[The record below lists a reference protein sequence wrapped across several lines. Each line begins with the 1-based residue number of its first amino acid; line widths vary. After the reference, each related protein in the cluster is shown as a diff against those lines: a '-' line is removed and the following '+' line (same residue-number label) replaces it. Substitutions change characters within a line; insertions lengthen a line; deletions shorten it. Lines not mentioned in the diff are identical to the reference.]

1 MSGETEFL
9 NFLFCKKGKF
19 DFIVSSVSIRADDMM
34 GWLKA
39 NKELADENN
48 GWLNFDILRSQKDPA
63 KHYAKTFKANK
74 VKDEVKAKE
83 HMPDRETE
91 DLPF

>member
-19 DFIVSSVSIRADDMM
+19 DFIVSSVSIRAEEMSE
-34 GWLKA
+34 WLKA
-39 NKELADENN
+39 NKKLADENN
-48 GWLNFDILRSQKDPA
+48 GWLNFDILRSQKNPD
-63 KHYAKTFKANK
+63 KHYAKTFKK
-74 VKDEVKAKE
+74 VQAKQEVTARE
-83 HMPDRETE
+83 HMPDREA